1 MKNLMLK
8 CRNIK
13 KEGCHP
19 KVIHYKK
26 RMDKTKSDKKEQQ
39 KDYWSLSEVVQDLDE
54 ICRQCELHFFWIEEK
69 VCPICDSLQFK
80 EVKGFDFYR
89 NDIKIREDS
98 FVECRECGTFSR
110 LIKWL
115 SPS

>member
-1 MKNLMLK
+1 MRNLMMK
-8 CRNIK
+8 CRNLK

-19 KVIHYKK
+19 KVIEYKK
-26 RMDKTKSDKKEQQ
+26 RMDSANLDHKQLQGD
-39 KDYWSLSEVVQDLDE
+39 DWSWPDVAQNLDA
-54 ICRQCELHFFWIEEK
+54 ICRQCESHFFWIEEK

-80 EVKGFDFYR
+80 EIKGFEFHEDG
-89 NDIKIREDS
+89 IKIREDS

-115 SPS
+115 S